1 MLASLCSTPRSPK
14 DQGRITP
21 NFSRGR
27 IWPHRSKPCLQPTD
41 RPTNQATI
49 KSTNQPTNQPT
60 IHPPLYTFSMSI
72 HLSNHSYIHPLC
84 IALPTHPTID
94 SRRQSGTCS
103 SGMRQAGL
111 TFGAR
116 AGPPW

>member
-1 MLASLCSTPRSPK
+1 MPASLCSTPRSPK

-49 KSTNQPTNQPT
+49 KSTNHPTNQPT
-60 IHPPLYTFSMSI
+60 LYTFSMSI
-72 HLSNHSYIHPLC
+72 HLSFSVSPCPPIHPSIHEGNLGH
-84 IALPTHPTID
+84 APLE
-94 SRRQSGTCS
+94 
-103 SGMRQAGL
+103 
-111 TFGAR
+111 
-116 AGPPW
+116 